1 MLDKRRL
8 GLMSSN
14 TGGGGI
20 TRALLLTSIIFIV
33 AGFTM
38 CVGSNAWDIGIGW
51 GVFVLM
57 LGVGFLCVYIAK
69 FSPALPI
76 WMAAPLVAGP
86 ILGVEN
92 PLFKPFKLKL
102 DYKYMLEECKR
113 RARGAIDK
121 QWKTDIERIV
131 RHTRINTDS
140 FDNAD
145 NFEEEFNQLLSEKTQ
160 TKRDLTILIPQSLGN
175 LLVDLISEYL
185 WKENKEFIIKP
196 QNDTRK
202 MDITITENIIEL
214 DQTMTFDIRDTNDIE
229 HLIGS
234 GCVMIEIDVANG
246 QVTSLS
252 VAPL

>member
-1 MLDKRRL
+1 
-8 GLMSSN
+8 MSSD
-14 TGGGGI
+14 TGGGI

-51 GVFVLM
+51 GIFVLM

-69 FSPALPI
+69 FSPSLPI

-102 DYKYMLEECKR
+102 DYKYMLEECKK

-121 QWKTDIERIV
+121 QWKTDIERIY

-140 FDNAD
+140 FDTAKQLEEQ
-145 NFEEEFNQLLSEKTQ
+145 FETLLHTKKLSKT
-160 TKRDLTILIPQSLGN
+160 DLTILIPQSVDN
-175 LLVDLISEYL
+175 LLIDLMTERL
-185 WKENKEFIIKP
+185 WANTGNGDYVLRKP
-196 QNDTRK
+196 YHHEI
-202 MDITITENIIEL
+202 DITITENKVEL
-214 DQTMTFDIRDTNDIE
+214 DKSMWYEVVSTYDYTRVFGK
-229 HLIGS
+229 LV
-234 GCVMIEIDVANG
+234 VMIDIDVTNKI
-246 QVTSLS
+246 VKSVS
-252 VAPL
+252 VAPV